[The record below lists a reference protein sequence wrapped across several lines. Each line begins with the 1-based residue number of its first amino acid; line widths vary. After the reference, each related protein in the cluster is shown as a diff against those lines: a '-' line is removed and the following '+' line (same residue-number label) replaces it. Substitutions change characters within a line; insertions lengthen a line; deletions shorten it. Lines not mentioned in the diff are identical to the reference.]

1 MGQEHRGTRR
11 QAPNA
16 PSGHRQPTVLPVFQ
30 AAGLAADVAADVAA
44 STEFTECDA
53 AELYLR

>member
-1 MGQEHRGTRR
+1 MTVW
-11 QAPNA
+11 
-16 PSGHRQPTVLPVFQ
+16 PSKARKDRFEAERLLPVFQ